1 MYIIEQK
8 YIDKA
13 IRDASR
19 FTQYKKINFILE
31 DEDSI
36 ERQLINYTEFNTCV
50 EHYIRNKLAY
60 IKSEHNLLKIALEQM
75 FKTDIDDEWVG
86 QCNKEMVIS
95 GYISMLIKNKLD
107 KVESKIR
114 DQKKFI
120 FNEFMEE

>member
-13 IRDASR
+13 IRDTSR
-19 FTQYKKINFILE
+19 FTQYNKINFILD
-31 DEDSI
+31 DEESI
-36 ERQLINYTEFNTCV
+36 EKQLINYAEFNVCI
-50 EHYIRNKLAY
+50 EHYIRNKLLY
-60 IKSEHNLLKIALEQM
+60 IKSEKELLKIALEQM
-75 FKTDIDDEWVG
+75 FKTEIDDEWIG

-107 KVESKIR
+107 EVESKIR

-120 FNEFMEE
+120 FNEIL